1 MNSAPVGQIE
11 VISRADE
18 DESRSD
24 KVRLVS
30 QALDISELREQFKK
44 FMSSLQSIIDT
55 PDSDATPFQL
65 AEIEFSAEITGS
77 GDFKLLGTG
86 IGVEASTAVKFVLQ
100 RRHTAQ

>member
-1 MNSAPVGQIE
+1 MNSEPINQIE
-11 VISRADE
+11 VITRADE

-30 QALDISELREQFKK
+30 QALDVAELREQFKK
-44 FMSSLQSIIDT
+44 FMNNLQSIIDT
-55 PDSDATPFQL
+55 SDTGTTPFHL

-100 RRHTAQ
+100 RRHMSQ